1 MKIVCL
7 NIKASGAILFN
18 FTKLFA
24 DFFFTN
30 NKTRV
35 KRYTAVLISYSSI
48 KILFIHLLLNFES
61 SYLNLKCS
69 LFFVYLPSLVKRLTD
84 NFIKQANVFKN
95 TATSF
100 EINSKCGFADGNYR
114 AVSINKIL
122 VAIHMLSYFL
132 WPFNMF
138 AHARKRNERRV
149 KAQQGGALRET
160 FLINTLFEQC
170 WWVINFYSMLLTP
183 FFHWEQ
189 KFIRKAIN
197 AKTSLGVN
205 SLASIIPIVFILFA
219 IKGLLFSSLKNIKWV
234 SLFRNL

>member
-1 MKIVCL
+1 
-7 NIKASGAILFN
+7 
-18 FTKLFA
+18 
-24 DFFFTN
+24 
-30 NKTRV
+30 
-35 KRYTAVLISYSSI
+35 
-48 KILFIHLLLNFES
+48 
-61 SYLNLKCS
+61 
-69 LFFVYLPSLVKRLTD
+69 
-84 NFIKQANVFKN
+84 
-95 TATSF
+95 
-100 EINSKCGFADGNYR
+100 
-114 AVSINKIL
+114 
-122 VAIHMLSYFL
+122 
-132 WPFNMF
+132 MF